1 VQSQT
6 ISWDEELLEEEEESL
21 EESLTGERDSQ
32 LASSPQ
38 VCLMSML
45 WKPLALCSPEVCTI
59 EWPLELDEESD
70 ESWDESDEESEAL
83 EEESEE
89 PDEELEELDEESE
102 QLQLESRE
110 TLPITWAL
118 RLSRSSS
125 ATAGAAAG
133 AAASSAAHWPHTTK
147 RATQRASFNI
157 IT

>member
-1 VQSQT
+1 MRT
-6 ISWDEELLEEEEESL
+6 GAAGGFRGAGRRAAAAAG
-21 EESLTGERDSQ
+21 TAAGGERDSQ

-45 WKPLALCSPEVCTI
+45 WKPLALCSPEVCTY

-70 ESWDESDEESEAL
+70 KSWCWCD
-83 EEESEE
+83 ESEE
-89 PDEELEELDEESE
+89 LDEELEELDEESE

-110 TLPITWAL
+110 TLQTSWAL

-133 AAASSAAHWPHTTK
+133 AAASCGAHWPHTTK

-157 IT
+157 AI